1 MIPRLHLSIANRLR
15 LGFGLLI
22 VMIVAIAFTGMR
34 SVDRLHQGTNQ
45 LAGDAWPRI
54 RQAVTALDSARQS
67 MNDLG
72 QIAAA
77 PAAQVRA
84 AGMQGFERS
93 LAKVDQALGQ
103 LELSLTEPQAR
114 ALLANAK
121 QRRDAY
127 VAVAMRVRQLAG
139 ADRPDEARALAFG
152 PATLAL
158 QAFAATLAQQVS
170 LQERQFHGAAEQANT
185 IFADAVKVV
194 GGTEAAAV
202 LLALIAAVV
211 ITRSV
216 VRPLRR
222 AVEVASVIATGD
234 LTGVIETGRNDE
246 AGRMMQAMR
255 TMNAALGHMVAQLR
269 CSSDDI
275 AAAAR
280 AIANGN
286 LELCARTEQQA
297 GALEETASSM
307 EQMTATVRQNTEH
320 ALQANV
326 LAEHASLA
334 ACKGGQ
340 VMAQVVDNMGAISTA
355 SRRITDIISVI
366 DAIAFQTNILAL
378 NAAVEAARAGEQGRG
393 FAVVASEVR
402 NLAQRSAAAAK
413 EIKELIGDAASK
425 VDTGLHLVAEART
438 TIDDVVAGVLGVS
451 GIMGEISRASV
462 EQQGGI
468 MQIGQAIA
476 GIDTVTQQNAALVEE
491 AAAAAASL
499 TQQAEALAGL
509 AAQFRTGAAVVGDR
523 RDPQLAWTAPT

>member
-22 VMIVAIAFTGMR
+22 VMIVVIAFTGMR

-127 VAVAMRVRQLAG
+127 VAVAMQVRQLAG
-139 ADRPDEARALAFG
+139 ADRLDEARALAFG

-255 TMNAALGHMVAQLR
+255 TMNAALGHMVAQLF
-269 CSSDDI
+269 
-275 AAAAR
+275 
-280 AIANGN
+280 
-286 LELCARTEQQA
+286 TEQTLSCA
-297 GALEETASSM
+297 GRSSP
-307 EQMTATVRQNTEH
+307 R
-320 ALQANV
+320 
-326 LAEHASLA
+326 
-334 ACKGGQ
+334 K
-340 VMAQVVDNMGAISTA
+340 
-355 SRRITDIISVI
+355 
-366 DAIAFQTNILAL
+366 
-378 NAAVEAARAGEQGRG
+378 
-393 FAVVASEVR
+393 
-402 NLAQRSAAAAK
+402 
-413 EIKELIGDAASK
+413 
-425 VDTGLHLVAEART
+425 
-438 TIDDVVAGVLGVS
+438 
-451 GIMGEISRASV
+451 
-462 EQQGGI
+462 
-468 MQIGQAIA
+468 
-476 GIDTVTQQNAALVEE
+476 
-491 AAAAAASL
+491 
-499 TQQAEALAGL
+499 
-509 AAQFRTGAAVVGDR
+509 
-523 RDPQLAWTAPT
+523 